1 MDTIA
6 PIISPISGPPSGLA
20 SSSRRIITSPPS
32 FPSGRIQPTSDMSET
47 INNRNIKIDNVG
59 VGENEGE
66 DREHEEFNGSE
77 SDEGASI
84 ERDVL
89 EDEDTLNE
97 YYRNMADP
105 KFRIR
110 LRRGLS

>member
-1 MDTIA
+1 MDTAA
-6 PIISPISGPPSGLA
+6 PITSPLSRPPSDLA
-20 SSSRRIITSPPS
+20 SSPRRIITSLPS

-47 INNRNIKIDNVG
+47 INNRNIKMDNVG
-59 VGENEGE
+59 VGENEDK

-89 EDEDTLNE
+89 EDEDTLNK
-97 YYRNMADP
+97 YYRNIADP
-105 KFRIR
+105 KFRI
-110 LRRGLS
+110 

>member
-1 MDTIA
+1 
-6 PIISPISGPPSGLA
+6 
-20 SSSRRIITSPPS
+20 
-32 FPSGRIQPTSDMSET
+32 MSET
-47 INNRNIKIDNVG
+47 INNGNVKMDNVG
-59 VGENEGE
+59 VGENKDK

-97 YYRNMADP
+97 YYRNIAA
-105 KFRIR
+105 KRIK
-110 LRRGLS
+110 LEA

>member
-1 MDTIA
+1 MDTVA
-6 PIISPISGPPSGLA
+6 PITSPPSALA
-20 SSSRRIITSPPS
+20 SSPRRIITSPPS

-47 INNRNIKIDNVG
+47 INNGNVKMDDVG
-59 VGENEGE
+59 VGENEDK
-66 DREHEEFNGSE
+66 DREHEEFNRSE
-77 SDEGASI
+77 SNKGAST
-84 ERDVL
+84 ERDIL

-105 KFRIR
+105 KFRMR